1 MSVWFPPFALLR
13 HLLAVYA
20 PRTCASCDATVPE
33 NHVFCTGCVVTIERL
48 STEPDADVHAPYVH
62 GGAMALAVQ
71 RLKYEGRGDLGAPL
85 GELLAASVGTF
96 TGGRERTGRL
106 HMGPAVSRDAATRI
120 FAGGRERTGPV
131 LASLG
136 ADQEIDF
143 VVPIPS
149 TPARLAERGRNPAAQ
164 LARPIAE
171 RLGKPMIVDALVRT
185 ETARQAT
192 RSGQERRLGMVGVF
206 RASTRKVQNARIL
219 LVDDVVT
226 TGATLTAATEA
237 LYAGGACMVHACAL
251 TRAI

>member
-1 MSVWFPPFALLR
+1 MSVWSPPFALLR

-20 PRTCASCDATVPE
+20 PRTCASCDATVAE
-33 NHVFCTGCVVTIERL
+33 NHVFCTGCVVTIERV
-48 STEPDADVHAPYVH
+48 SFEPDAEVHAPYVH

-85 GELLAASVGTF
+85 GELLAASAGSWL
-96 TGGRERTGRL
+96 R
-106 HMGPAVSRDAATRI
+106 GPAVSRDAAPSN

-171 RLGKPMIVDALVRT
+171 RLEKPMIFDALVRT

>member
-1 MSVWFPPFALLR
+1 MSAWFPPFAILR
-13 HLLAVYA
+13 HLVAVYA

-33 NHVFCTGCVVTIERL
+33 NHVFCTGCVVTIERV
-48 STEPDADVHAPYVH
+48 PGHRNDADVHAPYVH
-62 GGAMALAVQ
+62 GGAIALAVQ

-85 GELLAASVGTF
+85 GELLAAA
-96 TGGRERTGRL
+96 L
-106 HMGPAVSRDAATRI
+106 LPAPAS
-120 FAGGRERTGPV
+120 FA
-131 LASLG
+131 S
-136 ADQEIDF
+136 EIDF

-171 RLGKPMIVDALVRT
+171 RLNKPMVVDALVRT

-192 RSGQERRLGMVGVF
+192 RSGQERRRGMLGVF
-206 RASTRKVQNARIL
+206 RASTTKVQNARIL

-226 TGATLTAATEA
+226 TGATLAAATEA
-237 LYAGGACMVHACAL
+237 LYAGGACIVHAYAL

>member
-1 MSVWFPPFALLR
+1 MAVWSSFALLR

-20 PRTCASCDATVPE
+20 PRTCASCDATVSE
-33 NHVFCTGCVVTIERL
+33 NYVFCTGCVVTIERL
-48 STEPDADVHAPYVH
+48 SFEPEADVYAPYVH

-71 RLKYEGRGDLGAPL
+71 RLKYEGRGDLGTPL
-85 GELLAASVGTF
+85 GELLAASV
-96 TGGRERTGRL
+96 
-106 HMGPAVSRDAATRI
+106 ATWLTE
-120 FAGGRERTGPV
+120 ATPETE
-131 LASLG
+131 ASLG
-136 ADQEIDF
+136 AEHAIDF

-171 RLGKPMIVDALVRT
+171 RLEKPMVVDALLRR

-192 RSGQERRLGMVGVF
+192 RSGQERRRGMVGVF
-206 RASTRKVQNARIL
+206 QASTRKVQNARIL

-226 TGATLTAATEA
+226 TGATLAAATEA
-237 LYAGGACMVHACAL
+237 LYAAGACTVHACAL